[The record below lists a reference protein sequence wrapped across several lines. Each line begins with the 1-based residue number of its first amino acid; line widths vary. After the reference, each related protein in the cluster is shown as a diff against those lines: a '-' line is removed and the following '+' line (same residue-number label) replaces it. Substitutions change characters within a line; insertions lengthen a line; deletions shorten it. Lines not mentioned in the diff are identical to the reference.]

1 MQDILFTILTF
12 SMMLITFKYFE
23 LFGVN
28 NLQAIIINYITA
40 GSMALASCYIHG
52 ISFSPIDLVSSEYTA
67 PALIIGILFI
77 VTFNMIAFSTQ
88 KIGIAITTVAN
99 KMSMI
104 IPVLVGLYLFNEKQS
119 LLKFLGVF
127 LAILAIYFSSTSG
140 GKLSF
145 NKKYLLLIIMV
156 FIGQGLADST
166 LKWAQVNA
174 VGPSENQLFFA
185 VIFFSAALF
194 GSVYLLFEHF
204 VKKHKISL
212 KNIIWG
218 IVLGVPNFFTLHFFM
233 SALKSGA
240 LESSQIF
247 PIVNMG
253 VIVLTAVSGI
263 ILFRQK
269 LSKGNWYGI
278 LLAIVAIAMITF
290 A

>member
-1 MQDILFTILTF
+1 
-12 SMMLITFKYFE
+12 
-23 LFGVN
+23 
-28 NLQAIIINYITA
+28 
-40 GSMALASCYIHG
+40 MA
-52 ISFSPIDLVSSEYTA
+52 V
-67 PALIIGILFI
+67 
-77 VTFNMIAFSTQ
+77 
-88 KIGIAITTVAN
+88 
-99 KMSMI
+99 
-104 IPVLVGLYLFNEKQS
+104 
-119 LLKFLGVF
+119 
-127 LAILAIYFSSTSG
+127 LAIYFSSTSG

-174 VGPSENQLFFA
+174 VGPAENQLFFA

-194 GSVYLLFEHF
+194 GSLYLLVEHF
-204 VKKHKISL
+204 VNSHRVSL
-212 KNIIWG
+212 KNIFWG
-218 IVLGVPNFFTLHFFM
+218 VVLGVPNFFTLHFFM
-233 SALKSGA
+233 SALKSGV

-253 VIVLTAVSGI
+253 VIVLTAISGI

-290 A
+290 S